1 MEKVMPLPNIFE
13 KEVSDGIIARIEKLS
28 PDSKAHWGKMDVAKM
43 LAHCNVAYETIYEP
57 DKHPKAN
64 FLMGFI
70 LKTFIKKKVT
80 GEAPPTKNSPTA
92 PFFIIK
98 NDKDFEAEKKRLIDH
113 INKTQ
118 ELGADHFDGKQSH
131 SFGPLTKTE
140 YSNMM
145 WKHLN
150 HHLEQFGA

>member
-1 MEKVMPLPNIFE
+1 MPLPNIFE
-13 KEVSDGIIARIEKLS
+13 KQVSDEIIARLETLTPES
-28 PDSKAHWGKMDVAKM
+28 RPQWGKMDVAKM

-64 FLMGFI
+64 FLMSFI
-70 LKTFIKKKVT
+70 LKTFVKKAVT
-80 GEAPPTKNSPTA
+80 SDDPPKKNSPTA

-98 NDKDFEAEKKRLIDH
+98 SDKDFEAERKRLIDH

-118 ELGADHFDGKQSH
+118 QLGEAHFDGKESH

-140 YSNMM
+140 YSNML
-145 WKHLN
+145 WKHLD
-150 HHLEQFGA
+150 HHLRQFGA